1 MIPTSSEPV
10 LNRGRMLK
18 QKLRQLILARRRSL
32 SALEAGAS
40 ALIIQKAF
48 IASAEFSRARTVGLY
63 APIQNEVDT
72 TEVLIEALASS
83 RTVLYPVVCGERL
96 EFRRVLAP
104 DRLCT
109 GAFGIAEPDASCQ
122 VRDPQEADLI
132 VVPGIAFDAT
142 GKRIGYGKGYYDKAL
157 HHLEGK
163 GKLVGFC
170 YDFQL
175 VETIAGKPHDVT
187 MDLLITDKRVIRP
200 RD

>member
-1 MIPTSSEPV
+1 MPKRE
-10 LNRGRMLK
+10 
-18 QKLRQLILARRRSL
+18 LRQSILARRRSL

-40 ALIIQKAF
+40 ALTIQKVF
-48 IASAEFSRARTVGLY
+48 ISSAEFRRARTVGLY

-72 TEVLIEALASS
+72 TEVFNEALASS
-83 RTVLYPVVCGERL
+83 RSVLYPVVRGECL
-96 EFRRVLAP
+96 EFRHVLAP
-104 DRLCT
+104 DSLCK
-109 GAFGIAEPDASCQ
+109 GAYGILEPDTSCEIC
-122 VRDPQEADLI
+122 DPREADLI

-142 GKRIGYGKGYYDKAL
+142 GKRIGYGKGYYDRAL
-157 HHLEGK
+157 HHLEGM

-175 VETIAGKPHDVT
+175 VETIAGEPHDVT